1 MAVYKESFASS
12 EIKSLSTDIDDL
24 TEPQISLN
32 KLIIVKNSTWI
43 LNNQELLLSEW
54 NEDMTIKQY
63 RHVNKYYTKKSSAV
77 L

>member
-63 RHVNKYYTKKSSAV
+63 RHVNKYYAKKSSAV

>member
-43 LNNQELLLSEW
+43 LNNQELLLSE
-54 NEDMTIKQY
+54 
-63 RHVNKYYTKKSSAV
+63 
-77 L
+77 